1 MPRISTVVYSI
12 KQGGKNLK
20 RNQMFSLASIGTM
33 TACLFLF
40 GIFYFLLGNL
50 QYAIKN
56 AETNVGVTVFFDE
69 GISDG
74 RVEWLREQISQ
85 RAEVAYVV
93 YVSAEEAWERY
104 KETSL
109 DENQIASFGDDNPLE
124 NSASFEVHIND
135 VTMQDVLVRYISGL
149 DGVRQIYDSKQ
160 VADTLNSVNRI
171 VKLVTTVIITI
182 LAAVAVFL
190 ISTTISTGVAVRQQE
205 ISIMKLIGATD
216 FFIQAPYF
224 IEGAQHGTV
233 GAAIPLFLLYG
244 IYHKIIDFISEKF
257 TSVFGGSM
265 LFLGA
270 EQLFAKLI
278 PISFGIGMG
287 MVWFFWFFNRLCRR
301 QGEDFRQKLR
311 LLPNNLWGRRQ
322 ILCFLQKTTRKS
334 LRRQKKSGRSWRKRK
349 RRLRLRLGRM
359 NRKNRICLRILNSW
373 ICR

>member
-224 IEGAQHGTV
+224 IEGALLGTV

-244 IYHKIIDFISEKF
+244 IYYKIVNFISEKF

-270 EQLFAKLI
+270 EKLFAKLI
-278 PISFGIGMG
+278 PISFGIGIG
-287 MVWFFWFFNRLCRR
+287 IGLFGTWLTLKR
-301 QGEDFRQKLR
+301 Q
-311 LLPNNLWGRRQ
+311 
-322 ILCFLQKTTRKS
+322 
-334 LRRQKKSGRSWRKRK
+334 LRRFR
-349 RRLRLRLGRM
+349 
-359 NRKNRICLRILNSW
+359 
-373 ICR
+373 